1 MTPLSGHAF
10 SDDPGHVEV
19 VVVGASLG
27 GLDAVRLLLENLH
40 GEIYP
45 PIVLVQHRMSE
56 SDGLLVQLL
65 AERSPLPV
73 SEPEDKDPI
82 ESGHFYVAP
91 SDYHLYVEQGFFSLS
106 MDEPVCHARPS
117 IDVLF
122 ESAADSYGA
131 AAIAVML
138 TGSNRDG
145 ADGAR
150 AVKRAGGRVLVQ
162 DPRTALS
169 PEAPSAVIESTAVD
183 GILSVQDIAR
193 RLTVLCGGASR
204 LRIVGSEGRRG
215 DAGR

>member
-1 MTPLSGHAF
+1 MSAGAGHAPREG
-10 SDDPGHVEV
+10 SAGVDM

-27 GLDAVRLLLENLH
+27 GLDAVRLLLRSLPAEFS
-40 GEIYP
+40 P

-56 SDGLLVQLL
+56 SDGLLVDLL
-65 AERSPLPV
+65 AEQSLLPV

-82 ESGHFYVAP
+82 ERGHFYVAP
-91 SDYHLYVEQGFFSLS
+91 SDYHLLVEQGFFALS

-131 AAIAVML
+131 ATIAIML

-145 ADGAR
+145 ADGAQ

-162 DPRTALS
+162 DPQTALS
-169 PEAPSAVIESTAVD
+169 PIAPTAVIESTAVD
-183 GILSVQDIAR
+183 AVLSVERIAR
-193 RLTVLCGGASR
+193 RLIELCGSQGVAS
-204 LRIVGSEGRRG
+204 
-215 DAGR
+215 

>member
-1 MTPLSGHAF
+1 VSSLG
-10 SDDPGHVEV
+10 GVEV

-27 GLDAVRLLLENLH
+27 GLDAVRALLWKLPSEFS
-40 GEIYP
+40 P

-65 AERSPLPV
+65 AEQSPLPV

-82 ESGHFYVAP
+82 ERGHFYVAP

-122 ESAADSYGA
+122 QSAADSYGA
-131 AAIAVML
+131 GAIAVML

-150 AVKRAGGRVLVQ
+150 AVKQAGGRVLVQ
-162 DPRTALS
+162 DPKTALS
-169 PEAPSAVIESTAVD
+169 PEAPRAVIEATPVD
-183 GILSVQDIAR
+183 GILSVEHIAR
-193 RLTVLCGGASR
+193 RLTELCGGARADREPSP
-204 LRIVGSEGRRG
+204 
-215 DAGR
+215 

>member
-1 MTPLSGHAF
+1 MTSVAGQATR
-10 SDDPGHVEV
+10 DDPGGQGLPSGVEV
-19 VVVGASLG
+19 VVIGASLG
-27 GLDAVRLLLENLH
+27 GLDAVRLLLRNLPA
-40 GEIYP
+40 EFAP

-65 AERSPLPV
+65 AEQSPLPV

-82 ESGHFYVAP
+82 ERGHVYVAP
-91 SDYHLYVEQGFFSLS
+91 SDYHLYVEQGFFALS
-106 MDEPVCHARPS
+106 MDEPVCYARPS

-131 AAIAVML
+131 GTIAVML
-138 TGSNRDG
+138 TSSNRDG

-169 PEAPSAVIESTAVD
+169 PVAPTAVIASTAVD
-183 GILSVQDIAR
+183 GVLSVEHIAR
-193 RLTVLCGGASR
+193 RLTELCGCAKA
-204 LRIVGSEGRRG
+204 
-215 DAGR
+215 D